1 MKAEAIIFDLDNT
14 IFSVYSVGDD
24 LFKPLFDLIE
34 KMPEFK
40 GDIEDIRKDV
50 MRKPFQKVALNY
62 QFSDKL
68 TKGSLDIL
76 NNMTANID
84 MNAFDDYSATK
95 GITCKKFLVTVGFI
109 KMQEGKVRNLG
120 IAKDF
125 DEIHIIDPLE
135 SNRTKKEVFAG
146 IMEKHL
152 LNPADIVVVGDDPD
166 SEIQA
171 AQELGMQA
179 ILYDKLN
186 LNSHRTDL
194 NRITDYKQLVSLIG

>member
-1 MKAEAIIFDLDNT
+1 MKAEALIFDLDNT
-14 IFSVYSVGDD
+14 IFSVYSIGED

-34 KMPEFK
+34 KKPEFK
-40 GDIEDIRKDV
+40 GGIEDIRKDV
-50 MRKPFQKVALNY
+50 MRKPFQKVASNY
-62 QFSDKL
+62 QFSEML
-68 TKGSLDIL
+68 TKESLDVL
-76 NNMTANID
+76 NRMTADLN
-84 MNAFDDYSATK
+84 MNVFDDYKATR
-95 GITCKKFLVTVGFI
+95 GITCMKFLVTVGFI

-125 DEIHIIDPLE
+125 NEIHIIDPIK
-135 SNRTKKEVFAG
+135 SNKTKKEVFVG
-146 IMEKHL
+146 IVKRHH
-152 LNPADIVVVGDDPD
+152 LNPANIVVVGDDPD